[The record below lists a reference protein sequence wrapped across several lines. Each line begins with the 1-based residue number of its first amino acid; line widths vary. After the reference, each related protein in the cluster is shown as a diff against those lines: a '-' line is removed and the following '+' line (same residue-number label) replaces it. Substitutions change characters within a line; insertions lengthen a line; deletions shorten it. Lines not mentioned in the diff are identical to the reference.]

1 MNRLLVLAALWSAAQ
16 FLAAPA
22 LAQNA
27 APAAPSQQVVLQT
40 PAGSIV
46 IELDPRAPIT
56 SANFKRYVDE
66 GRFDGAVFYRSM
78 ALAGGNGL
86 IQGGVQNDPAREL
99 PPIAHEPTSQ
109 TGLRHTDGV
118 VSMARYDPG
127 TATGEFFIIV
137 GDGIGS
143 LDASAT
149 DSGFAAFGRVVLGMD
164 VVRAILAAPKS
175 PTAGEGVMRGQMLE
189 PTIPITDAY
198 SPAP

>member
-1 MNRLLVLAALWSAAQ
+1 MNRRLLLAALWSAAQ
-16 FLAAPA
+16 FLAVPA

-27 APAAPSQQVVLQT
+27 APAAPAQQVVLQT

-86 IQGGVQNDPAREL
+86 IQGGVMNDPAREL

-118 VSMARYDPG
+118 VSMARYGPG
-127 TATGEFFIIV
+127 TATSEFFIIV
-137 GDGIGS
+137 GDGMGS

-149 DSGFAAFGRVVLGMD
+149 ESGFAAFGRVVQGMD
-164 VVRAILAAPKS
+164 VVRAILAAPTS

-198 SPAP
+198 SPVP